1 MYFFKSHFS
10 SVLQRINLEANS
22 KLTVL
27 RDPAS
32 LLLIRQLIEKLGL
45 LRKKWSF
52 SPGPD
57 LNTKH
62 VLPFY
67 QSWPHF
73 ISLQQHSNLSTQQ
86 ELSGFHS
93 FFFFFFAL
101 VKIHFQIYVFF
112 SPSYEV
118 GKNSSSS
125 LSRRRKNL
133 FDVQSFICNSE
144 TSLASRVI
152 FNSKR
157 NLLDRVLPAFVC
169 MLGRGRNFFNNDQT
183 QI

>member
-93 FFFFFFAL
+93 FFFLLWWKFTFKSMYFFPL
-101 VKIHFQIYVFF
+101 LMKL
-112 SPSYEV
+112 

-144 TSLASRVI
+144 TSLAPRVI

-169 MLGRGRNFFNNDQT
+169 VLGRGRNFFNNDQT